1 MRNTSVKKR
10 KKIIPNEWQYEL
22 NSYFCRLIIMQTRTD
37 KSMQDVVILQIVQ
50 MRDPAGNKTENM
62 KLQFLGAAREVT
74 GSKHLITTK
83 RGTKILLDCGMY
95 QGKGLETDAMNR
107 DLGFDPKEI
116 DFLVLSHA
124 HIDHS
129 GLIPY
134 IYKLGFNG
142 TILCTPATRDLC
154 AIMLAD
160 AGRIQESDTQTFN
173 KKRKAQ
179 GLIPVEPIYTLA
191 DAQACMSCFI
201 SVPYHKQFNIEG
213 EVSVE
218 FFDTGHILG
227 ASCVYLEVKDGRRT
241 IKIGFTGAIG
251 RYNKRILKDPEPFP
265 QVDYL
270 IMESTYG
277 DRLHTSLDTAEQ
289 DLLMAVLDT
298 CTKKKGKL
306 IIPSFAIGRAQ
317 EIIYALDRLHNSK
330 LLPDIDV
337 FVDSPLSVSATNIM
351 RLHTECFNDQIVE
364 YMKQDPDPF
373 GFDRLQ
379 YVQSVEASKAL
390 NVRNKTCIIISASG
404 MMEAGRVK
412 HHLANNIDNPKTTIL
427 CVGYCEPKTL
437 GAKIMRGDKKVSI
450 FGRPYEVRAEV
461 RIIDSLSGHGDY
473 SEMINYIGCQE
484 KRRLKKIFMVHGEAE
499 TQERFRDI
507 LNKVGYKRVEIPERL
522 DEVEL

>member
-1 MRNTSVKKR
+1 
-10 KKIIPNEWQYEL
+10 
-22 NSYFCRLIIMQTRTD
+22 
-37 KSMQDVVILQIVQ
+37 
-50 MRDPAGNKTENM
+50 M
-62 KLQFLGAAREVT
+62 KLSFLGAAREVT

-83 RGTKILLDCGMY
+83 KGLKILLDCGMY

-107 DLGFDPKEI
+107 DLGFDPSEI
-116 DFLVLSHA
+116 DYLILSHA

-134 IYKLGFNG
+134 IYKLGFRG

-160 AGRIQESDTQTFN
+160 AGRIQVADVNTFN

-179 GLIPVEPIYTLA
+179 GEQPVEPIYTEKE
-191 DAQACMSCFI
+191 AQECMSCFI

-213 EVSVE
+213 EVTVE
-218 FFDTGHILG
+218 FFDAGHILG
-227 ASCVYLEVKDGRRT
+227 SSCVYLEIKDGRRL
-241 IKIGFTGAIG
+241 IKLAFTGDIG
-251 RYNKRILKDPEPFP
+251 RYDKRILKDPEPFP

-277 DRLHTSLDTAEQ
+277 DRLHTTLDNAEQ
-289 DLLMAVLDT
+289 ELLMAVMDT

-317 EIIYALDRLHNSK
+317 EIIYALDRLENAK

-351 RLHTECFNDQIVE
+351 RLHEECFGEPILE
-364 YMKQDPDPF
+364 YMKNDPDPF

-379 YVQSVEASKAL
+379 YIQSVQASKAL
-390 NVRNKTCIIISASG
+390 NVRHKPCVIISASG

-412 HHLANNIDNPKTTIL
+412 HHLANNIEYSSTTIL

-437 GAKIMRGDKKVSI
+437 GAKIMRGDKEVSI
-450 FGRPYEVRAEV
+450 FGHKHEVRAEV
-461 RIIDSLSGHGDY
+461 RRIESLSGHGDY
-473 SEMINYIGCQE
+473 SEMINYIGCQD
-484 KRRLKKIFMVHGEAE
+484 KKKLKKIFLVHGEAE
-499 TQERFRDI
+499 TQLHFRDT
-507 LNKVGYKRVEIPERL
+507 LNEVGWRHVDIPEFRQ
-522 DEVEL
+522 EVEL

>member
-1 MRNTSVKKR
+1 
-10 KKIIPNEWQYEL
+10 
-22 NSYFCRLIIMQTRTD
+22 
-37 KSMQDVVILQIVQ
+37 
-50 MRDPAGNKTENM
+50 M
-62 KLQFLGAAREVT
+62 KLEFLGAAREVT

-83 RGTKILLDCGMY
+83 KGTKILLDCGMY

-116 DFLVLSHA
+116 DYLVLSHA

-134 IYKLGFNG
+134 IYKLGFAG
-142 TILCTPATRDLC
+142 TVLCTPATRDLC
-154 AIMLAD
+154 SIMLAD
-160 AGRIQESDTQTFN
+160 AGRIQESDTSTFN

-179 GLIPVEPIYTLA
+179 GLEPVEPIYTQA
-191 DAQACMSCFI
+191 DAQACMQCFI
-201 SVPYHKQFNIEG
+201 SVPYHKKFVIEG

-218 FFDTGHILG
+218 FFDAGHILG
-227 ASCVYLEVKDGRRT
+227 SACVYMEIREGRR
-241 IKIGFTGAIG
+241 IVKLGFTGDIG
-251 RYNKRILKDPEPFP
+251 RYDKRILKDPEPFP

-277 DRLHTSLDTAEQ
+277 DRLHTNLDNAEQ
-289 DLLMAVLDT
+289 ELLMAVLDT

-317 EIIYALDRLHNSK
+317 EIVYALDRLRHNH
-330 LLPDIDV
+330 LLPDIDC
-337 FVDSPLSVSATNIM
+337 FVDSPLSVNATEIM
-351 RLHTECFNDQIVE
+351 RLHTECFNDEIVE
-364 YMKQDPDPF
+364 YMKSNPDPF

-412 HHLANNIDNPKTTIL
+412 HHLANNIENPKTTIL

-437 GAKIMRGDKKVSI
+437 GAKIMRGDKTVSI
-450 FGRPYEVRAEV
+450 FGRPFQVRADL
-461 RIIDSLSGHGDY
+461 RRIDSLSGHGDY

-484 KRRLKKIFMVHGEAE
+484 KRRLKNIFLVHGEAE
-499 TQERFRDI
+499 TQEHFRDT
-507 LNKVGYKRVEIPERL
+507 LNRHGFKRVSIPERL
-522 DEVEL
+522 DAVEL

>member
-1 MRNTSVKKR
+1 
-10 KKIIPNEWQYEL
+10 
-22 NSYFCRLIIMQTRTD
+22 
-37 KSMQDVVILQIVQ
+37 
-50 MRDPAGNKTENM
+50 M
-62 KLQFLGAAREVT
+62 KLKFMGAAREVT

-83 RGTKILLDCGMY
+83 KGLNILLDCGMY

-107 DLGFDPKEI
+107 DLGFDPAEI
-116 DFLVLSHA
+116 DYLILSHA

-134 IYKLGFNG
+134 IYKEGFRG
-142 TILCTPATRDLC
+142 TVLCTPATRDLC

-160 AGRIQESDTQTFN
+160 AGRIQEADTHTFN
-173 KKRKAQ
+173 KKRKDQ
-179 GLIPVEPIYTLA
+179 NLPPVEPIYTEK
-191 DAQACMSCFI
+191 DAQECMSCFI

-213 EVSVE
+213 EVTVE
-218 FFDTGHILG
+218 FFDAGHILG
-227 ASCVYLEVKDGRRT
+227 SSCVYLEIKDGRRT
-241 IKIGFTGAIG
+241 IKLGFTGDIG

-277 DRLHTSLDTAEQ
+277 DRLHTTIEDAEQ
-289 DLLMAVLDT
+289 ELLMAVLDT

-306 IIPSFAIGRAQ
+306 IIPSFAVGRAQ
-317 EIIYALDRLHNSK
+317 EIIYALDRLETAD

-351 RLHTECFNDQIVE
+351 RLHTECFGPSILQ
-364 YMKQDPDPF
+364 YMKKDPDPF

-379 YVQSVEASKAL
+379 YIQSVEASKAL
-390 NVRNKTCIIISASG
+390 NVRHKPCVIISASG

-412 HHLANNIDNPKTTIL
+412 HHLANHIDDPTTTIL

-437 GAKIMRGDKKVSI
+437 GARIMRGDKTVSI
-450 FGRPYEVRAEV
+450 FGHLYEVRAELR
-461 RIIDSLSGHGDY
+461 RIESLSGHGDY

-484 KRRLKKIFMVHGEAE
+484 KRRLKKIFLVHGEAA
-499 TQERFRDI
+499 TQEHFRDT
-507 LNKVGYKRVEIPERL
+507 LNEVGWNRAEIPEFRQ
-522 DEVEL
+522 EVEL